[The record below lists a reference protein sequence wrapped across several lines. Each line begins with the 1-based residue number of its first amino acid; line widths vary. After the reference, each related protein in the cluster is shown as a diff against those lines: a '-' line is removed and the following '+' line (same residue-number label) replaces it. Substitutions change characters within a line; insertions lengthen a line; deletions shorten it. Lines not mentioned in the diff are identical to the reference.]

1 MAKKVVETFVD
12 DLDGGE
18 ASGTVSFT
26 LEGSAYEIDLSDENA
41 DKLRKA
47 LAPFIN
53 AARPVR
59 QERPGRGRRG
69 STAGSRSMDREKSA
83 KVREWAK
90 AQGLNVSERGRIASS
105 IVEQYEAAH

>member
-1 MAKKVVETFVD
+1 MAKKVVETFID
-12 DLDGGE
+12 DLDGGK
-18 ASGTVSFT
+18 ASGTISFAI
-26 LEGSAYEIDLSDENA
+26 EGAAYEIDLSDENA

-59 QERPGRGRRG
+59 RERTERGRRG
-69 STAGSRSMDREKSA
+69 GGIASRAVEREKSA
-83 KVREWAK
+83 RIREWAK
-90 AQGLNVSERGRIASS
+90 SRGMTVSERGRIASS